1 MTNYEILTDPRWG
14 ILKPRVGHRV
24 RVRVRLRVAIFFPF
38 FFCLFYYV
46 LATRKKNTSEHRE
59 KRLKSGLFQSEV
71 YIGILS

>member
-38 FFCLFYYV
+38 LFFVCFIMFWLPE
-46 LATRKKNTSEHRE
+46 KNTSEHRE
-59 KRLKSGLFQSEV
+59 KRLKNGLFQSEV

>member
-38 FFCLFYYV
+38 LFFVCFIV

>member
-24 RVRVRLRVAIFFPF
+24 RVPVRLRVAIFFL
-38 FFCLFYYV
+38 FCLFYYV
-46 LATRKKNTSEHRE
+46 LVTRKKNTSEHRE
-59 KRLKSGLFQSEV
+59 KRLKNGLFQSEV

>member
-38 FFCLFYYV
+38 LFFV
-46 LATRKKNTSEHRE
+46 LLSFGYQKKNTSEHRE
-59 KRLKSGLFQSEV
+59 KRLKNGLFQSEV